1 MKPSHAIKSYI
12 EELQWYLKVKAQDY
26 HIQIPMIRPFI
37 FDNPKKETMQAL
49 FFLLEDIK
57 GFIED
62 ME

>member
-12 EELQWYLKVKAQDY
+12 EELQWYLKVKAQDC
-26 HIQIPMIRPFI
+26 HIQIPLIRPFI
-37 FDNPKKETMQAL
+37 LDKPKKETIQAL